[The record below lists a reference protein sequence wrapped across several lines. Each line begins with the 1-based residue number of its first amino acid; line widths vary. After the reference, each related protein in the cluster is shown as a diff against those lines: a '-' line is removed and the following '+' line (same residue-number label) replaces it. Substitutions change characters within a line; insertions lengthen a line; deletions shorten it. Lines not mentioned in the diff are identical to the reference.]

1 MQRADGAEH
10 GELGED
16 VAGDDEVDHPL
27 AAVDGLLA
35 DDLACGVRAAEP
47 DGGGDEEEEG
57 GGAARQLV
65 KVGGAAARE
74 DEGEDRSDDGGLHG
88 EDGGVGPVLPLD
100 AGGPLA
106 EDAPLS
112 PEAAA
117 VGLLFA
123 AGAELDGALS
133 DAALDDELLMVGG
146 GFVGGSAAVD
156 EGAHTLLALFGGGG
170 GERISLLMGERAEGG
185 GGVVE
190 QLLEL
195 RRVGYFGV
203 EVGDGVGVGGAV
215 VGHAALDEIDDAV
228 HQPVG
233 LERGLVDGEQDGLA
247 LIGKTAEQPH
257 DIDGVFG
264 GEAAGG
270 LVEEEEGGLGDELLG
285 QVDPLALA
293 AGDALSDRVSD
304 LHIAGLLDLQL
315 GEDALN
321 LGVDL
326 FVAGVG
332 RQAEASGVVERL
344 VDGELREDD
353 VVLRD
358 ISDVSAEGVVV
369 LVEVGSVEEAL
380 AFAGDCVAVEGH
392 HQRGLAGARG
402 AHQADEFGGED
413 GEGDVVED
421 ALATA
426 GRLGVWHIDRDTF
439 GLQDD
444 VAEILLA
451 EHAGGRVE
459 AELEASDGEAIGGRD
474 AYGTDDAGAVEE
486 GAVGAAE
493 VGDLEGVA
501 DAADLEVAA
510 GDLGLVEDEVDGARL
525 ASNREGRSGR
535 QRQLVGPSSAA
546 REQLDD
552 AGERQTVAAKIEDIA
567 GRCGGL
573 GDAARAVV
581 EEGAVGAT

>member
-1 MQRADGAEH
+1 MI
-10 GELGED
+10 
-16 VAGDDEVDHPL
+16 
-27 AAVDGLLA
+27 
-35 DDLACGVRAAEP
+35 
-47 DGGGDEEEEG
+47 GGGCVG
-57 GGAARQLV
+57 GGAAV
-65 KVGGAAARE
+65 
-74 DEGEDRSDDGGLHG
+74 
-88 EDGGVGPVLPLD
+88 
-100 AGGPLA
+100 
-106 EDAPLS
+106 
-112 PEAAA
+112 
-117 VGLLFA
+117 
-123 AGAELDGALS
+123 
-133 DAALDDELLMVGG
+133 DELTD
-146 GFVGGSAAVD
+146 A
-156 EGAHTLLALFGGGG
+156 LLALFGGGS

-195 RRVGYFGV
+195 RRVGHFGV
-203 EVGDGVGVGGAV
+203 EVGDGVRVGGAV
-215 VGHAALDEIDDAV
+215 VGHAALDEVDDAV

-247 LIGKTAEQPH
+247 LVGETAEQPH
-257 DIDGVFG
+257 DVDGVFG

-270 LVEEEEGGLGDELLG
+270 LVEEEQRRLGDELLG
-285 QVDPLALA
+285 EVDPLALT
-293 AGDALSDRVSD
+293 AGDPLSDGIAD
-304 LHIAGLLDLQL
+304 LHVAGLLDLQL
-315 GEDALN
+315 GENALN
-321 LGVDL
+321 FGVDL

-332 RQAEASGVVERL
+332 RQAEPGGVVERL

-380 AFAGDCVAVEGH
+380 SFAGDRVAVEGH
-392 HQRGLAGARG
+392 HQGCLASAGG

-421 ALATA
+421 ALAA
-426 GRLGVWHIDRDTF
+426 ARRLGVGHIDGDTF

-444 VAEILLA
+444 VAEILLS
-451 EHAGGRVE
+451 EDAGGGVE
-459 AELEASDGEAIGGRD
+459 AELEASDGEAIGSRD
-474 AYGTDDAGAVEE
+474 ADRTDDSGAVEE

-510 GDLGLVEDEVDGARL
+510 GDLGLVEDEVDRGRL
-525 ASNREGRSGR
+525 ASNREGRAGR
-535 QRQLVGPSSAA
+535 QWQLVGAPTAA

-552 AGERQTVAAKIEDIA
+552 AGEREAVAAEIEHIA
-567 GRCGGL
+567 GRCSGL

-581 EEGAVGAT
+581 EEGAVGAAEVLNSDLIAADERDGAVKGGDHRGVEDDVVFGVAADADDAACEEVT